1 MRILFFGDIMG
12 RSGRDGLAKHL
23 PGLKAQLKPDVIIVN
38 AENAAAGFGLTA
50 KIAQDFYSL
59 GVDCLT
65 TGNHVWDQ
73 RELIGTIENFPNLL
87 RPLNYP
93 EGTPGR
99 GSYLYSL
106 ADGRKIL
113 IANVM
118 ARLFM
123 EPMLDDPFAATE
135 KLLAQH
141 RLGQT
146 AQAIFIDFHGETT
159 SEKMAFGH
167 VVDGRV
173 SAVVGTHTHVPTA
186 DDQILTKGTAYMS
199 DVGMCGDY
207 DSVIGVKKE
216 LSIWKFTRKIPG
228 ERMVPAEGEAT
239 ICGVFILTDDTSGK
253 SLSIEPIRIGGR
265 LRQQVPTVNQKNPY
279 RY

>member
-23 PGLKAQLKPDVIIVN
+23 PDLKARLKPDVVIVN
-38 AENAAAGFGLTA
+38 GENSAAGFGITDKLA
-50 KIAQDFYSL
+50 KEFFAL

-65 TGNHVWDQ
+65 TGNHIWGQ
-73 RELIGTIENFPNLL
+73 KELVGTIDREPRLL

-99 GSYLYSL
+99 GFYLHAL
-106 ADGRKIL
+106 PNGKKIL
-113 IANVM
+113 IVNVM

-123 EPMLDDPFAATE
+123 EPVLDDPFITME
-135 KLLAQH
+135 KLLAQY
-141 RLGQT
+141 RLGQN
-146 AQAIFIDFHGETT
+146 AAAIFVDFHGEAS

-167 VVDGRV
+167 VFDGRV
-173 SAVVGTHTHVPTA
+173 SAVIGTHTHIPTA
-186 DDQILTKGTAYMS
+186 DEQILPRGTAFMS
-199 DVGMCGDY
+199 DAGMCGDY
-207 DSVIGVKKE
+207 DSVIGMKKE

-239 ICGVFILTDDTSGK
+239 VCGALVVTDDATG
-253 SLSIEPIRIGGR
+253 LAAGIDPIRIGGR
-265 LRQQVPTVNQKNPY
+265 LQQRVG
-279 RY
+279 